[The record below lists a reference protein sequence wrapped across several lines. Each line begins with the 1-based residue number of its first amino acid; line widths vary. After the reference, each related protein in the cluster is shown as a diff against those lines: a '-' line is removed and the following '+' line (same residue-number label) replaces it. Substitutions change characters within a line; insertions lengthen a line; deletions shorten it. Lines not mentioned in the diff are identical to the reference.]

1 MRRQSNTIKGPQKLK
16 YTFAGKN
23 KCDVWP
29 KHKIHLKA
37 VYLKKT
43 EFQRTI
49 KTLGFKHFYN

>member
-23 KCDVWP
+23 KCHVWP

-43 EFQRTI
+43 EF
-49 KTLGFKHFYN
+49 